1 MTGFDTRAAR
11 AGINRDP
18 AHRAITAP
26 IHLSSAY
33 ARETPETV
41 TDFDYARTAHP
52 GRALFEESIAELEGG
67 VGAVATA
74 SGMAAIDLLL
84 NDLPHGARIVAPV
97 DAYGGTR
104 RLLDAR
110 AAGGRFEVIYAR
122 SWETGA
128 IEAALAK
135 GAALLILETPSNPLL
150 RITDIA
156 AAARLGKAAGALV
169 AVDNTLLSPALQRPI
184 ELGAD
189 CVIHSATKLING
201 HSDMVGGV
209 LVETD
214 PKRLD
219 RHRWWANAAGTGL
232 AGFDAFLALRGI
244 RTLPV
249 RARTQSAAALDIAQ
263 WLASRPD
270 VAAVHY
276 PGLAGHPGHE
286 LAARQQSGF
295 GVVLSLELAP
305 DLDPRIFA
313 KRLALFTLAQSLGG
327 VESLVSLP
335 ASMTHASMTEAARAE
350 AGISDGLVRLSVG
363 LEDSADLVADLEA
376 ALTAA
381 ATT

>member
-1 MTGFDTRAAR
+1 MTGFATRAAR

-18 AHRAITAP
+18 AHRAVTAP

-33 ARETPETV
+33 ARATPELAP
-41 TDFDYARTAHP
+41 DFDYARTAHP
-52 GRALFEESIAELEGG
+52 GRALFEEAVADLEGG
-67 VGAVATA
+67 IGAIATA

-84 NDLPHGARIVAPV
+84 NDLRHGARIVAPV

-110 AAGGRFEVIYAR
+110 AAGGRFDARYVRCWEKGEVA
-122 SWETGA
+122 
-128 IEAALAK
+128 AALEG
-135 GAALLILETPSNPLL
+135 GAELLLLETPSNPLL
-150 RITDIA
+150 RITDIQ

-169 AVDNTLLSPALQRPI
+169 AVDNTLLSPALQRPLA
-184 ELGAD
+184 LGAD

-214 PKRLD
+214 AGRLD

-232 AGFDAFLALRGI
+232 AGFDAFLALRGL

-249 RARTQSAAALDIAQ
+249 RARTQSASALQIAE
-263 WLASRPD
+263 WLAARPE

-276 PGLAGHPGHE
+276 PGLKDHPGHAM
-286 LAARQQSGF
+286 AARQQSGF
-295 GVVLSLELAP
+295 GVILSLELTP
-305 DLDPRIFA
+305 DRDARGFA
-313 KRLALFTLAQSLGG
+313 KALKLFTLAQSLGG

-335 ASMTHASMTEAARAE
+335 ALMTHAAMTSEARAD
-350 AGISDGLVRLSVG
+350 AGISDRLIRLSAG
-363 LEDSADLVADLEA
+363 LEDTADLIADLEA
-376 ALTAA
+376 ALTAS

>member
-1 MTGFDTRAAR
+1 MTGFATRAAR
-11 AGINRDP
+11 AGINRDL
-18 AHRAITAP
+18 AHRAVTAP

-33 ARETPETV
+33 ARETPEAAP
-41 TDFDYARTAHP
+41 DFDYARTAHP
-52 GRALFEESIAELEGG
+52 GRALFESAVAELEGG
-67 VGAVATA
+67 IGAVATA

-110 AAGGRFEVIYAR
+110 ATGGRFDVRYAR
-122 SWETGA
+122 CWETGDLE
-128 IEAALAK
+128 IALSG
-135 GAALLILETPSNPLL
+135 GAGLLLLETPSNPLL
-150 RITDIA
+150 RITDVA

-169 AVDNTLLSPALQRPI
+169 AVDNTLLSPALQRPL

-209 LVETD
+209 LVESDAT
-214 PKRLD
+214 RLD

-232 AGFDAFLALRGI
+232 AAFDAFLALRGI

-249 RARTQSAAALDIAQ
+249 RARTQSAAALEIAE
-263 WLASRPD
+263 WLTNRPE
-270 VAAVHY
+270 VVAVHY
-276 PGLAGHPGHE
+276 PGLAGHPGHA
-286 LAARQQSGF
+286 LAASQQSGF

-305 DLDPRIFA
+305 DRDAVAFA
-313 KRLALFTLAQSLGG
+313 KALSFFTLAQSLGG

-335 ASMTHASMTEAARAE
+335 ALMTHASMTPEARAE
-350 AGISDGLVRLSVG
+350 AGISGRLIRLSVG
-363 LEDSADLVADLEA
+363 LEDPADLIADLDV
-376 ALTAA
+376 ALTAS

>member
-1 MTGFDTRAAR
+1 MTGFATRAAR

-18 AHRAITAP
+18 AHRAVTAP
-26 IHLSSAY
+26 IHLSSAF
-33 ARETPETV
+33 ARETPELV
-41 TDFDYARTAHP
+41 PDFDYARTAHP
-52 GRALFEESIAELEGG
+52 GRALFEEAVAELEGG

-84 NDLPHGARIVAPV
+84 NDLPIGARIVAPV

-110 AAGGRFEVIYAR
+110 AAAGRFDVRYVR
-122 SWETGA
+122 CWDTGEIA
-128 IEAALAK
+128 DAVQE
-135 GAALLILETPSNPLL
+135 GAELLLLETPSNPLL
-150 RITDIA
+150 RITDIE

-169 AVDNTLLSPALQRPI
+169 AVDNTLLSPALQRPLAL
-184 ELGAD
+184 EAD
-189 CVIHSATKLING
+189 CVLHSATKLING

-209 LVETD
+209 LIETD
-214 PKRLD
+214 AARLD

-249 RARTQSAAALDIAQ
+249 RARTQSAAALQIAEQ
-263 WLASRPD
+263 LAARPE

-276 PGLAGHPGHE
+276 PGLNDHPGHA
-286 LAARQQSGF
+286 LAAHQQSGF

-305 DLDPRIFA
+305 DRDARAFA
-313 KRLALFTLAQSLGG
+313 KTLSLFTLAQSLGG

-335 ASMTHASMTEAARAE
+335 ALMTHAAMTPQARAE
-350 AGISDGLVRLSVG
+350 AGISDRLIRLSVG
-363 LEDSADLVADLEA
+363 LEDAADLIADLEA
-376 ALTAA
+376 ALTAS